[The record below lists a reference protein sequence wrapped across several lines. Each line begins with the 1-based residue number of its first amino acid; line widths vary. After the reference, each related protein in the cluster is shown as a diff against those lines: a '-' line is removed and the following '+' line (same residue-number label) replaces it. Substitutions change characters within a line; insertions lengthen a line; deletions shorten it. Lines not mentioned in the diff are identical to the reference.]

1 MRGGRAYAIGILTAA
16 AVLGPATARAD
27 SIEVL
32 MEKRSRK
39 STSVLTLRQGFDTLH
54 GFDLYFLE
62 TFSSPKRKK
71 LSERQLAA
79 DKRDVCIRQ
88 GQFELYMKKVEA
100 AKARA
105 LARLEKKGFE
115 PVCRLVRL
123 PVPSVEKVALPAGES
138 KLWLYVEQDGKG
150 GRLVLETEDGK
161 RKTLKRF
168 KKPKK
173 PKGKKSPPYVAHRG
187 IMEASLVRGGKT
199 LAVVVRKQTLPSPEY
214 FSDDDLFL
222 IPLRKPLKHVGVDY
236 PLACPRPEPGEEQ
249 EP

>member
-1 MRGGRAYAIGILTAA
+1 MRGGRAYAIGILMAA
-16 AVLGPATARAD
+16 AVLGAATARAD

-79 DKRDVCIRQ
+79 DKRDVCIKL

-100 AKARA
+100 AKTRA
-105 LARLEKKGFE
+105 LRRLEKKGFE

-123 PVPSVEKVALPAGES
+123 DVPSIEKVALPTGEN
-138 KLWLYVEQDGKG
+138 KLSLYVKG
-150 GRLVLETEDGK
+150 DRLVLETEDGK
-161 RKTLKRF
+161 SKTLKRF

-173 PKGKKSPPYVAHRG
+173 PKKPKGKKSSPYVAHRG

-222 IPLRKPLKHVGVDY
+222 IPLRKPLKRVGVKY
-236 PLACPRPEPGEEQ
+236 PLACPQPEPGTEQ